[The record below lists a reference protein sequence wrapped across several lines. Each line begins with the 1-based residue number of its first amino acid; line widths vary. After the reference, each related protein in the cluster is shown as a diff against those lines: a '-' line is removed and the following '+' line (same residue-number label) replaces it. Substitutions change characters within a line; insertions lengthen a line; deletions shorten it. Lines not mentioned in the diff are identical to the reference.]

1 MLDRIGEAS
10 YSVYLWHYPILLLLR
25 VVWKDMEMWTF
36 FIVGLALTMLVA
48 EVSHR
53 FIEVPLNGWTKR
65 ILLKLATRPPHWPV
79 RG

>member
-1 MLDRIGEAS
+1 M
-10 YSVYLWHYPILLLLR
+10 
-25 VVWKDMEMWTF
+25 DMPTF
-36 FIVGLALTMLVA
+36 FTLGLALSVVVA

-65 ILLKLATRPPHWPV
+65 ILLNLAAQPSRWPV